1 MRIAFY
7 WDIFWLLNFI
17 MNLFLLGMT
26 AIMRRKYLRK
36 WRLIGVSLL
45 ESGQM
50 TAVLVWWLQQLKE
63 HNGKNEILFWQNG
76 MPAGLIM
83 LEILFAFEM
92 LQFCFWEKQ
101 FRELLKDL
109 LYFLQVSVLTG
120 GALLLCREWMGKEHT
135 TGIWTLFAGTAGIW
149 LVFYIMERYLRQGDK
164 RVNTM
169 DGVIIMGNGRRYPL
183 RVMLDTGNCLVSP
196 YSGERV
202 MIIGETL
209 AQQLEITK
217 TRPPLLIPF
226 QSIGGDGM
234 LTAYRIPRLSL
245 QDGSEVRNF
254 LAAVSP
260 KLSEDS
266 AVQLI
271 MYGRN

>member
-109 LYFLQVSVLTG
+109 LYFLQVSV
-120 GALLLCREWMGKEHT
+120 
-135 TGIWTLFAGTAGIW
+135 F
-149 LVFYIMERYLRQGDK
+149 
-164 RVNTM
+164 
-169 DGVIIMGNGRRYPL
+169 
-183 RVMLDTGNCLVSP
+183 
-196 YSGERV
+196 
-202 MIIGETL
+202 
-209 AQQLEITK
+209 
-217 TRPPLLIPF
+217 
-226 QSIGGDGM
+226 
-234 LTAYRIPRLSL
+234 
-245 QDGSEVRNF
+245 
-254 LAAVSP
+254 
-260 KLSEDS
+260 
-266 AVQLI
+266 
-271 MYGRN
+271 

>member
-1 MRIAFY
+1 MRIVFY

-26 AIMRRKYLRK
+26 AIIRRKYLRK

-76 MPAGLIM
+76 MPAGLIV

-271 MYGRN
+271 MYGRK

>member
-26 AIMRRKYLRK
+26 AIIRRKYLRK

-76 MPAGLIM
+76 MPAGLIV

-149 LVFYIMERYLRQGDK
+149 LVFYIMEHYLRQGDK

-271 MYGRN
+271 MYGRK

>member
-26 AIMRRKYLRK
+26 AIIRRKYLRK

-76 MPAGLIM
+76 MPAGLIV

-109 LYFLQVSVLTG
+109 RYFLQVSVLTG

-271 MYGRN
+271 MYGRK

>member
-50 TAVLVWWLQQLKE
+50 TAVIVWWLQQLKE

-149 LVFYIMERYLRQGDK
+149 LVFFIMERYLRQGDK

-169 DGVIIMGNGRRYPL
+169 DGVIIMENGRRYPL

-245 QDGSEVRNF
+245 QDGLEVRNF

-271 MYGRN
+271 MYGRK

>member
-149 LVFYIMERYLRQGDK
+149 LVLYIMERYLRQGDK

-169 DGVIIMGNGRRYPL
+169 DGVIIMENGRRYPL

-271 MYGRN
+271 MYGRK

>member
-50 TAVLVWWLQQLKE
+50 TAVIVWWLQQLKE

-149 LVFYIMERYLRQGDK
+149 LVFFIMERYLRQGDK

-271 MYGRN
+271 MYGRK

>member
-26 AIMRRKYLRK
+26 AIIRRKYLRK
-36 WRLIGVSLL
+36 LRLIGVSLL

-50 TAVLVWWLQQLKE
+50 TAVLVWWLQRLKE

-76 MPAGLIM
+76 IPAGLIM

-101 FRELLKDL
+101 FRELLMDL

-169 DGVIIMGNGRRYPL
+169 DGVIIMENGRRYPL

-271 MYGRN
+271 MYGRK

>member
-149 LVFYIMERYLRQGDK
+149 LVFFIMERYLRQGDK

-169 DGVIIMGNGRRYPL
+169 DGVIIMENGRRYPL

-271 MYGRN
+271 MYGRK

>member
-26 AIMRRKYLRK
+26 AIIRRKYLRK

-76 MPAGLIM
+76 MPAGLIV

-135 TGIWTLFAGTAGIW
+135 TGIWTLFAGMAGIW

-271 MYGRN
+271 MYGRK

>member
-26 AIMRRKYLRK
+26 AIIRRKYLRK

-271 MYGRN
+271 MYGRK

>member
-50 TAVLVWWLQQLKE
+50 TAVIVWWLQQLKE

-120 GALLLCREWMGKEHT
+120 GALLLCREWMEKEHT

-149 LVFYIMERYLRQGDK
+149 LVFFIMERYLRQGDK

-169 DGVIIMGNGRRYPL
+169 DGVIIMENGRRYPL

-271 MYGRN
+271 MYGRK

>member
-50 TAVLVWWLQQLKE
+50 TAVIVWWLQQLKE

-149 LVFYIMERYLRQGDK
+149 LVFFIMVRYLRQGDK

-169 DGVIIMGNGRRYPL
+169 DGVIIMENGRRYPL

-271 MYGRN
+271 MYGRK

>member
-26 AIMRRKYLRK
+26 AIIRRKYLRK

-196 YSGERV
+196 YSGDRV

-234 LTAYRIPRLSL
+234 LKAYRIPRLSL

-271 MYGRN
+271 MYGRK

>member
-109 LYFLQVSVLTG
+109 LYFLQVSVLTR

-149 LVFYIMERYLRQGDK
+149 LVLYIMERYLRQGDK

-169 DGVIIMGNGRRYPL
+169 DGVIIMENGRRYPL

-271 MYGRN
+271 MYGRK

>member
-26 AIMRRKYLRK
+26 AIIRRKYLRK

-50 TAVLVWWLQQLKE
+50 TAVLVWWLQRLKE

-169 DGVIIMGNGRRYPL
+169 DGVIIMENGRRYPL

-271 MYGRN
+271 MYGRK

>member
-45 ESGQM
+45 ESAQM

-271 MYGRN
+271 MYGRK

>member
-50 TAVLVWWLQQLKE
+50 TAVIVWWLQQLKE

-149 LVFYIMERYLRQGDK
+149 LVFFIMERYLRQGDK

-169 DGVIIMGNGRRYPL
+169 DGVIIMENGRRYPL

-266 AVQLI
+266 EVQLI
-271 MYGRN
+271 MYGRK

>member
-26 AIMRRKYLRK
+26 AIIRRKYLRK

-50 TAVLVWWLQQLKE
+50 TAVLEWWLQQLKE

-76 MPAGLIM
+76 MPAGLIV

-271 MYGRN
+271 MYGRK

>member
-50 TAVLVWWLQQLKE
+50 TAVIVWWLQQLKE

-149 LVFYIMERYLRQGDK
+149 LVFFIMERYLRQGDK

-169 DGVIIMGNGRRYPL
+169 DGVIIMENGRRYPL

-271 MYGRN
+271 MYGRK

>member
-26 AIMRRKYLRK
+26 AIIRRKYLRK

-76 MPAGLIM
+76 MPAGLIV

-149 LVFYIMERYLRQGDK
+149 LGFYIMERYLRQGDK

-271 MYGRN
+271 MYGRK

>member
-7 WDIFWLLNFI
+7 WDSFWLLNFI

-149 LVFYIMERYLRQGDK
+149 LVFFIMERYLRQGDK

-169 DGVIIMGNGRRYPL
+169 DGVIIMENGRRYPL

-271 MYGRN
+271 MYGRK

>member
-1 MRIAFY
+1 
-7 WDIFWLLNFI
+7 
-17 MNLFLLGMT
+17 
-26 AIMRRKYLRK
+26 MRRKYLRK

-92 LQFCFWEKQ
+92 LQLCFWEKQ

-135 TGIWTLFAGTAGIW
+135 TGIWTLFAGTAGVW

-169 DGVIIMGNGRRYPL
+169 DGVIIMENGRRYPL

-271 MYGRN
+271 MYGRK

>member
-1 MRIAFY
+1 
-7 WDIFWLLNFI
+7 

-26 AIMRRKYLRK
+26 AIIRRKYLRK

-76 MPAGLIM
+76 MPVGLIM

-271 MYGRN
+271 MYGRK

>member
-50 TAVLVWWLQQLKE
+50 TAVIVWWLQQLKE

-149 LVFYIMERYLRQGDK
+149 LVFFIMERYLRQGDK

-169 DGVIIMGNGRRYPL
+169 DGVIIMENGRRYPL

-196 YSGERV
+196 YSGDRV

-271 MYGRN
+271 MYGRK

>member
-50 TAVLVWWLQQLKE
+50 TAVIVWWLQQLKE

-92 LQFCFWEKQ
+92 LQFRFWEKQ

-149 LVFYIMERYLRQGDK
+149 LVFFIMERYLRQGDK

-169 DGVIIMGNGRRYPL
+169 DGVIIMENGRRYPL

-254 LAAVSP
+254 LAAASP

-271 MYGRN
+271 MYGRK

>member
-271 MYGRN
+271 MYGRK

>member
-50 TAVLVWWLQQLKE
+50 TAVIVWWLQQLKE

-101 FRELLKDL
+101 FRELLRDL

-149 LVFYIMERYLRQGDK
+149 LVFFIMERYLRQGDK

-169 DGVIIMGNGRRYPL
+169 DGVIIMENGRRYPL

-271 MYGRN
+271 MYGRK

>member
-26 AIMRRKYLRK
+26 AIIRRKYLRK

-76 MPAGLIM
+76 MPVGLIM

-271 MYGRN
+271 MYGRK

>member
-26 AIMRRKYLRK
+26 AIIRRKYLRK

-76 MPAGLIM
+76 MPAGLIV

-164 RVNTM
+164 RGNTM

-271 MYGRN
+271 MYGRK

>member
-50 TAVLVWWLQQLKE
+50 TAVIVWWLQQLKE
-63 HNGKNEILFWQNG
+63 HNGKNEILFWQDG

-149 LVFYIMERYLRQGDK
+149 LVFFIMERYLRQGDK

-169 DGVIIMGNGRRYPL
+169 DGVIIMENGRRYPL

-271 MYGRN
+271 MYGRK

>member
-26 AIMRRKYLRK
+26 AIIRRKYLRK

-50 TAVLVWWLQQLKE
+50 TAVLVWWLQRLKE

-271 MYGRN
+271 MYGRK

>member
-1 MRIAFY
+1 MTLKFY

-26 AIMRRKYLRK
+26 ALMRRKYLKK
-36 WRLIGVSLL
+36 WRLVLVSLL

-50 TAVLVWWLQQLKE
+50 TAVVLWWLQLARSHKSCYE
-63 HNGKNEILFWQNG
+63 VFFWQNG
-76 MPAGLIM
+76 VPGGFIL
-83 LEILFAFEM
+83 LEIIFGMEM
-92 LQFCFWEKQ
+92 LQLCFWEKK

-109 LYFLQVSVLTG
+109 LSFLQVSVLTG
-120 GALLLCREWMGKEHT
+120 GALLLCREWLGKQHT
-135 TGIWTLFAGTAGIW
+135 TGMWSLFAGAAGIW
-149 LVFYIMERYLRQGDK
+149 LVLFIMERYLRQGEK
-164 RVNTM
+164 RANTM
-169 DGVIIMGNGRRYPL
+169 DGVIIMENGKRYPL

-209 AQQLEITK
+209 AHQLEITK
-217 TRPPLLIPF
+217 NRSPLLIPF
-226 QSIGGDGM
+226 QSIGGDG
-234 LTAYRIPRLSL
+234 LLSAYRIPRLSL
-245 QDGSEVRNF
+245 QDGSEVQNF

-271 MYGRN
+271 MYGRK

>member
-26 AIMRRKYLRK
+26 AILRRKYLRK

-271 MYGRN
+271 MYGRK

>member
-26 AIMRRKYLRK
+26 AIIRRKYLRK

-76 MPAGLIM
+76 MPAGLIV

-209 AQQLEITK
+209 AQQLDITK

-271 MYGRN
+271 MYGRK

>member
-50 TAVLVWWLQQLKE
+50 TAVIVWWLQQLKE

-120 GALLLCREWMGKEHT
+120 GALLLCREWMGKEYT

-149 LVFYIMERYLRQGDK
+149 LVFFIMERYLRQGDK

-169 DGVIIMGNGRRYPL
+169 DGVIIMENGRRYPL

-271 MYGRN
+271 MYGRK

>member
-26 AIMRRKYLRK
+26 AIIRRKYLRK

-76 MPAGLIM
+76 MPAGLIV

-164 RVNTM
+164 RGNTM

-183 RVMLDTGNCLVSP
+183 RVMLDTGNCL
-196 YSGERV
+196 E
-202 MIIGETL
+202 
-209 AQQLEITK
+209 
-217 TRPPLLIPF
+217 PL
-226 QSIGGDGM
+226 
-234 LTAYRIPRLSL
+234 
-245 QDGSEVRNF
+245 
-254 LAAVSP
+254 
-260 KLSEDS
+260 
-266 AVQLI
+266 
-271 MYGRN
+271 

>member
-135 TGIWTLFAGTAGIW
+135 TGIWTLFAGTVGIW

-271 MYGRN
+271 MYGRK

>member
-26 AIMRRKYLRK
+26 AIIRRKYLRK

-76 MPAGLIM
+76 MPAGLIV

-271 MYGRN
+271 MYGRK